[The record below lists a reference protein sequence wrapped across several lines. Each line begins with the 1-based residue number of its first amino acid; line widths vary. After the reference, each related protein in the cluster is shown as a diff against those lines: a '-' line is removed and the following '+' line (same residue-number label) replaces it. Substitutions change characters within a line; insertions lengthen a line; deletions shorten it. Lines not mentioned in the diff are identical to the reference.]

1 MGSAVVSFVSNFESL
16 LLSTT
21 MGSRTSLARQSGLI
35 DGPSIYKKSRECV
48 GNGCLVC
55 LVADMK
61 YEINQFLPVPLLLFP
76 LVSLSTLPST
86 VSLFGKRSHHYLST

>member
-1 MGSAVVSFVSNFESL
+1 MAFLFLKITGMRWEWL
-16 LLSTT
+16 
-21 MGSRTSLARQSGLI
+21 
-35 DGPSIYKKSRECV
+35 DD
-48 GNGCLVC
+48 CLV
-55 LVADMK
+55 DMK